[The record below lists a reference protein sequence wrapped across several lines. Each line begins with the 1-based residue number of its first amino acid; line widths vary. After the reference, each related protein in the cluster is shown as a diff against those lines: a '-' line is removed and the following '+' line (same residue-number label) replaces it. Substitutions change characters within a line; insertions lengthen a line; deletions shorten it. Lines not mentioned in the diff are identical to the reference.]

1 MSRSAEKCNMSSTV
15 DSYYTKFFGPRSNPF
30 LQYVTGHRPVGRP
43 VNEALSLAERTET
56 EVVVVGEDIDLLVIL
71 TGLCLRDNV
80 FFLKLGKGNVPPT
93 TYSPMHALTNK
104 TIREYIMFLYAMSG
118 CDTTSAPCNQGK
130 FVKTVTKNP
139 NLADVVSVFKNP
151 EATPE
156 SIATAGE
163 RFLVNLYGFT
173 GRTEPSI
180 NRLRYINY
188 AKAAFKTSSKIAALP
203 PSAAAATQH
212 SFRVYLQVQQWL
224 GVEKNAEDW
233 GWKRATNG
241 LEPINSLQ
249 ASAPLEL
256 LRLVSCRCIK
266 TWAKKCSC
274 KKAGLDCTNLCIDCE
289 GSCNNVTIEA
299 DLTMPLNDGPFDVEV
314 QDELGFTF
322 APVVETIEKSMDKE
336 DEGLQRNENKFQLG
350 STMATQDRN
359 QDNNYNGTKARVL
372 PSIHGK

>member
-1 MSRSAEKCNMSSTV
+1 MIIGKLHSQWRQATEDADTVIVNEALSLAERTETEV
-15 DSYYTKFFGPRSNPF
+15 VVVRDDID
-30 LQYVTGHRPVGRP
+30 LGHRPVGRP
-43 VNEALSLAERTET
+43 ANEALSLAERTET
-56 EVVVVGEDIDLLVIL
+56 EVVVVGEDIDLLVDLSTKPCLWLNVLRLRLVIL

-80 FFLKLGKGNVPPT
+80 FFLKPGKGNVPPT

-104 TIREYIMFLYAMSG
+104 TIREYIMFLHAMSG
-118 CDTTSAPCNQGK
+118 CDTTLAPYNQGK

-156 SIATAGE
+156 SIAAAGE

-180 NRLRYINY
+180 NRLSYTI
-188 AKAAFKTSSKIAALP
+188 P
-203 PSAAAATQH
+203 PLAAAATQH

-241 LEPINSLQ
+241 LEPINFLQ
-249 ASAPLEL
+249 APAPLEL

-266 TWAKKCSC
+266 TWAKKCRC

-289 GSCNNVTIEA
+289 GSCNNVTIES
-299 DLTMPLNDGPFDVEV
+299 DLTIPLNDGPFDVEV

-322 APVVETIEKSMDKE
+322 AP
-336 DEGLQRNENKFQLG
+336 G
-350 STMATQDRN
+350 S
-359 QDNNYNGTKARVL
+359 
-372 PSIHGK
+372 